1 MIQIGLTGWGDHD
14 SIYADDTKA
23 HEKLQEYS
31 SHFPTVELDSSFYAV
46 QPIRNMEK
54 WAKETPDNF
63 QFIVKAYQGMT
74 GHERGEKEKIPFET
88 KTEMFQAFR
97 ESIAPLQKTGKLG
110 AVLFQFPPWFDCR
123 QEHVNYI
130 RYCKKQ
136 MEDIPVALEFRQ
148 QSWYSEKYKQ
158 QTLDFMK
165 QEGWIHAI
173 ADEPQ
178 AGAKSVP
185 FVPAVTAQD
194 KVIIRMHGRN
204 VHGWNYSGNANWR
217 KVRYLYEYNEQ
228 ELTSMAE
235 EVKRLEKQCKE
246 VIVLFNNNSGGHA
259 AGNAKQFQRMLG
271 IEFDGLASQQL
282 GLF

>member
-14 SIYADDTKA
+14 SIYAADTRT

-31 SHFPTVELDSSFYAV
+31 SHFPVVELDSSFYAV

-54 WAKETPDNF
+54 WVKETPENF

-74 GHERGEKEKIPFET
+74 GHDREEKENPFET
-88 KTEMFQAFR
+88 KEEMFQAFR
-97 ESIAPLQKTGKLG
+97 ESVEPLQKAGKLG

-123 QEHVNYI
+123 QEHVQYI
-130 RYCKKQ
+130 RYCKQQ
-136 MEDIPVALEFRQ
+136 MKGIPVALEFRQ
-148 QSWYSEKYKQ
+148 QTWYEERFQQ

-165 QEGWIHAI
+165 QEGWIHTI

-178 AGAKSVP
+178 AGVKSVP
-185 FVPAVTAQD
+185 FVPVVTVKEKA
-194 KVIIRMHGRN
+194 IIRLHGRN

-217 KVRYLYEYNEQ
+217 KVRYLYEYSEK
-228 ELTSMAE
+228 ELTAIAK

-246 VIVLFNNNSGGHA
+246 VIVLFNNNSGGYA
-259 AGNAKQFQRMLG
+259 AGNAKQLQQMLG

>member
-14 SIYADDTKA
+14 SIYADDTKV

-31 SHFPTVELDSSFYAV
+31 SHFPVVELDASFYAV

-54 WAKETPDNF
+54 WVKETPRRF

-74 GHERGEKEKIPFET
+74 GHDRGGNENPFES
-88 KTEMFQAFR
+88 KDEMFQAFR
-97 ESIAPLQKTGKLG
+97 ESIEPLRKAGKLG
-110 AVLFQFPPWFDCR
+110 VVLFQFPPWYECR
-123 QEHVNYI
+123 QEYVQYI

-136 MEDIPVALEFRQ
+136 MKDIPAALEFRH
-148 QSWYSEKYKQ
+148 QSWYEEKYRQ
-158 QTLDFMK
+158 QTLDFMT
-165 QEGWIHAI
+165 QEGWIHTI

-178 AGAKSVP
+178 AGTGSVP
-185 FVPAVTAQD
+185 FIPVVTTKD
-194 KVIIRMHGRN
+194 KAIIRLHGRN

-217 KVRYLYEYNEQ
+217 KVRYLYEYSEQ
-228 ELTSMAE
+228 ELTSIAE

-259 AGNAKQFQRMLG
+259 AGNAKQFQRILG

>member
-31 SHFPTVELDSSFYAV
+31 SHFPVVELDASFYAV
-46 QPIRNMEK
+46 QPIHNMEK
-54 WAKETPDNF
+54 WVRETPANF

-74 GHERGEKEKIPFET
+74 GHDREGKENPFE
-88 KTEMFQAFR
+88 KKAEMFQAFQ
-97 ESIAPLQKTGKLG
+97 ESIEPLQRAGKLG

-123 QEHVNYI
+123 KENVNYI
-130 RYCKKQ
+130 RYCKQQ
-136 MEDIPVALEFRQ
+136 MNDIPVALEFRQ
-148 QSWYSEKYKQ
+148 QSWYEERFQQ

-178 AGAKSVP
+178 AGEKSVP
-185 FVPAVTAQD
+185 FVPVVTTKD
-194 KVIIRMHGRN
+194 KVIIRLHGRN
-204 VHGWNYSGNANWR
+204 VHGWNFSGNANWR
-217 KVRYLYEYNEQ
+217 KVRYLYEYNEK
-228 ELTSMAE
+228 ELTALAE

-246 VIVLFNNNSGGHA
+246 VIVLFNNNSGRHA
-259 AGNAKQFQRMLG
+259 AGNAKQFQKMLG

>member
-14 SIYADDTKA
+14 SIYAADTKT

-31 SHFPTVELDSSFYAV
+31 SHFPVVELDSSFYAV

-54 WAKETPDNF
+54 WVKETPENF
-63 QFIVKAYQGMT
+63 QFIVKAFHGMT
-74 GHERGEKEKIPFET
+74 GHDGEEKENPFET
-88 KTEMFQAFR
+88 IAEMFQAFR
-97 ESIAPLQKTGKLG
+97 ESIEPLQRAGKLG
-110 AVLFQFPPWFDCR
+110 AVLFQFPPKFDCT
-123 QEHVNYI
+123 QEHVQYI

-136 MEDIPVALEFRQ
+136 MKDIPVALEFRN
-148 QSWYSEKYKQ
+148 QSWYEERFQQ

-178 AGAKSVP
+178 AGVKSVP
-185 FVPAVTAQD
+185 FVPLVTVKD
-194 KVIIRMHGRN
+194 KTIIRLHGRN

-217 KVRYLYEYNEQ
+217 KVRYLYEYSEK
-228 ELTSMAE
+228 ELTAIAE
-235 EVKRLEKQCKE
+235 EVKRLEKQCNE
-246 VIVLFNNNSGGHA
+246 VIILFNNNSGRHA
-259 AGNAKQFQRMLG
+259 AGNAKQLQQMLG